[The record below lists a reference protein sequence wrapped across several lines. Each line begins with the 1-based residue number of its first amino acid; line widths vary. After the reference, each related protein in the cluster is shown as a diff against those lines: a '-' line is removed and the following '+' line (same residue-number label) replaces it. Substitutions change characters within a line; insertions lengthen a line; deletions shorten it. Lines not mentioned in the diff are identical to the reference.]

1 MKTKIIS
8 QKMLS
13 AECWT
18 VQVWGIEA
26 CKDCDYQ
33 HTKECGG
40 KQIHKTGKN
49 TLSNKIPLPDIRR
62 NHES

>member
-18 VQVWGIEA
+18 VQVWGINA
-26 CKDCDYQ
+26 CRDCDYQ
-33 HTKECGG
+33 RTKECGG
-40 KQIHKTGKN
+40 DQILKTGKN
-49 TLSNKIPLPDIRR
+49 TLGNEIPLPDIRG

>member
-1 MKTKIIS
+1 MKTKIIF

-13 AECWT
+13 AECWP

-26 CKDCDYQ
+26 CKDCDFQ
-33 HTKECGG
+33 QTIECGG
-40 KQIHKTGKN
+40 KQILKTGKN
-49 TLSNKIPLPDIRR
+49 TLGNKIPLLDTRR

>member
-13 AECWT
+13 AECWS

-26 CKDCDYQ
+26 CMDCDYRC
-33 HTKECGG
+33 TKECGG
-40 KQIHKTGKN
+40 KQILQTGKN
-49 TLSNKIPLPDIRR
+49 TLGNEIPLPNTRR